1 VVICTSA
8 LDSSLFDVGHK
19 KQASHHG
26 YTGPIDGV
34 LGENSWAGTQRG
46 LVDYGYNGP
55 ADGVPGELNFP
66 ALCRNLFN
74 SEVSRCRFVAG
85 HLHSL

>member
-1 VVICTSA
+1 
-8 LDSSLFDVGHK
+8 LLFVGRT
-19 KQASHHG
+19 KQASYHG

-55 ADGVPGELNFP
+55 SDGVPGTSNFF
-66 ALCRNLFN
+66 ALLANFCF
-74 SEVSRCRFVAG
+74 CYKI
-85 HLHSL
+85 

>member
-1 VVICTSA
+1 MLSAGADCRVFCRIVCKFTSA
-8 LDSSLFDVGHK
+8 LDPFLFDVGHA
-19 KQASHHG
+19 QASHHG

-66 ALCRNLFN
+66 AL
-74 SEVSRCRFVAG
+74 SV
-85 HLHSL
+85 